1 MEKKIDFRVNSF
13 PALKKLIMELKIA
26 FLIFMTCVSSVLA
39 MPGYSQLARVS
50 LDMKNTSLEQVMDEI
65 EKQGEF
71 YFIFN
76 QKQIDVN
83 RAIDIKADN
92 KLIIE
97 ILPELFKGTNVNYAV
112 LDRKILL
119 TTEPLENS
127 LSAIETMS
135 ETQQSSVSGTITDAA
150 TGEPMPGVNIQV
162 KGTTIGA
169 ITDVNGKFTLSV
181 PDQNSILMFSFIGYV
196 TQEISLNGKTTVDVA
211 LKNETTSLE
220 EVVVVG
226 YGTQKKISVTGAI
239 VSVESE
245 FLLKSPN
252 ASISNTLAGRVT
264 GLTTVQFSGRPG
276 ADDPSIYVRGIGS
289 LSESSS
295 TPLMLVDGVER
306 SFTQLD
312 PNEIE
317 SISILKDAS
326 ATAVYGIRGA
336 NGVIIVTT
344 KRGVEGAPK
353 ISITSS
359 FGLQAPTNLVDM
371 ADSYTYA
378 LKHNEATLNDN
389 PNAPLKFSPTALEAF
404 RTGSQP
410 LIFPNSDWTDIL
422 VKPTAFQQ
430 QHNIN
435 ITGGSKIVKYFVSLG
450 TLSQDGLFN
459 TLQNKDSY
467 TFGYNRYNYRANID
481 IDMTESTK
489 FSITVGGRSE
499 NRQRPGSMPVEGD
512 FTVLYWAVPYSGLLY
527 EGKRI
532 LIDNTYIASTEPTN
546 KDGLNAIGWGTG
558 YQRNLNNIMNLDIAL
573 NQKLDFVVKG
583 LSWRFKVSNN
593 SNIGQSKTRSTSQ
606 PTYSAFYRATVDP
619 KAVGDSSI
627 VFRKS
632 GSENLLGY
640 SESSSKERD
649 WYMETALVYDGK
661 VGDHSFT
668 GLLLYN
674 ASKRFYPSS
683 FSDIPL
689 GYVGIAARATYNYRS
704 KYMVDMNLGY
714 NGSENF
720 AQGKRFGFFPAGS
733 LGWIISE
740 ENFMKGKIAFLD
752 FMKMRVSFGVVGN
765 DRQGSSRFLYMPD
778 SYSLKQSGYGYSF
791 GTNSDILQFMASE
804 GKIGNPNVTW
814 ERAQKQNYGIDIRVF
829 KSKLSFTGDYFYELR
844 NNILTTRNTLPSIF
858 SMSLPAQNIGKVENK
873 GYELELKWRNNI
885 GKGNYYLSANM
896 SYARNKVLYKD
907 EVPKPF
913 PYLVETGLRVNERF
927 GYLFDGFWSEE
938 DVTHLSDFPN
948 HMYTPKPGDVKYA
961 DLNGDNVINAYD
973 QKPIGFPDYPEYNF
987 SISGG
992 ADFKG
997 FDISMLWN
1005 GVTNVSRVMNDTWK
1019 TAFGNLG
1026 DRGLLQWIADNAWT
1040 PETASTAQAPRMT
1053 FTGVTN
1059 NTKTSALWLR
1069 DASYL
1074 RLKNLELG
1082 YTFNANALKRFG
1094 ISRLRVSTTGY
1105 DLITFS
1111 KLKMIDP
1118 EQRTSSPD
1126 YPLVKIY
1133 NFGINVTF

>member
-1 MEKKIDFRVNSF
+1 MKRASIGLPPIKKFHDFLMVFR
-13 PALKKLIMELKIA
+13 I
-26 FLIFMTCVSSVLA
+26 
-39 MPGYSQLARVS
+39 
-50 LDMKNTSLEQVMDEI
+50 VM
-65 EKQGEF
+65 
-71 YFIFN
+71 
-76 QKQIDVN
+76 
-83 RAIDIKADN
+83 
-92 KLIIE
+92 
-97 ILPELFKGTNVNYAV
+97 
-112 LDRKILL
+112 ILL
-119 TTEPLENS
+119 AGGLTLPAYSVDPENLTS
-127 LSAIETMS
+127 G
-135 ETQQSSVSGTITDAA
+135 QQQIKVTGTIKDAT
-150 TGEPMPGVNIQV
+150 TGEAMVGVNIQV
-162 KGTTIGA
+162 KGTTIGVM
-169 ITDVNGKFTLSV
+169 TDIDGKFSLSA
-181 PDQNSILMFSFIGYV
+181 PDKNSILIFSFIGYV
-196 TQEISLNGKTTVDVA
+196 TQEISLNGQTIVNVA
-211 LKNETTSLE
+211 LKSEATSLD

-226 YGTQKKISVTGAI
+226 YGTQKRISVTGAV
-239 VSVESE
+239 VSVESD

-252 ASISNTLAGRVT
+252 AAVSNTLAGRVT

-276 ADDPSIYVRGIGS
+276 NDDPSIYVRGIGS
-289 LSESSS
+289 LSEGSS

-306 SFTQLD
+306 SFTQID

-317 SISILKDAS
+317 SVSILKDAS

-344 KRGVEGAPK
+344 KRGIEGAPK

-359 FGLQAPTNLVDM
+359 FGLQAPTYLVDM

-378 LKHNEATLNDN
+378 LKHNEATRNDN
-389 PNAPLKFSPTALEAF
+389 PNAPLKFSPTALESF

-422 VKPTAFQQ
+422 VKPTAAQQ

-450 TLSQDGLFN
+450 TLSQDGLFK
-459 TLQNKDSY
+459 TLENKDSY
-467 TFGYNRYNYRANID
+467 TFGYKRYNYRANID
-481 IDMTESTK
+481 IDMTQSTK
-489 FSITVGGRSE
+489 FSITIGGRSE
-499 NRQRPGSMPVEGD
+499 NRQRPGSMPTEGD

-573 NQKLDFVVKG
+573 NQKLDMVVKG

-619 KAVGDSSI
+619 LAVGDSTV

-640 SESSSKERD
+640 SESSSKDRD
-649 WYMETALVYDGK
+649 WYMESALAYDGRF
-661 VGDHSFT
+661 GDHSFT

-683 FSDIPL
+683 FTDIPL
-689 GYVGIAARATYNYRS
+689 GYVGIAARATYNFRS
-704 KYMVDMNLGY
+704 KYMLDINLGY

-720 AQGKRFGFFPAGS
+720 APGKRFGFFPAGS
-733 LGWIISE
+733 MGWIISE
-740 ENFMKGKIAFLD
+740 ENFLKDKIAFLD
-752 FMKMRVSFGVVGN
+752 FMKVRVSYGVVGN

-791 GTNSDILQFMASE
+791 GTTSDILQFMASE

-814 ERAQKQNYGIDIRVF
+814 ERAKKQNYGIDIRVF
-829 KSKLSFTGDYFYELR
+829 QSKLSLTADYFYELR
-844 NNILTTRNTLPSIF
+844 NNILTTRNTMPGIF

-873 GYELELKWRNNI
+873 GYELELKWRSTL
-885 GKGNYYLSANM
+885 GKVNYYLGTNM

-907 EVPKPF
+907 EVPKPY
-913 PYLVETGLRVNERF
+913 PYLYETGLRVNERF
-927 GYLFDGFWSEE
+927 GYVFDGFWSEE
-938 DVTHLSDFPN
+938 DVANLAEFPN
-948 HMYTPKPGDVKYA
+948 HMYIPKPGDVKYA

-987 SISGG
+987 SMSGG
-992 ADFKG
+992 VDYKG
-997 FDISMLWN
+997 FDVSMLWN
-1005 GVTNVSRVMNDTWK
+1005 GVTNVSRVLNDTWR

-1026 DRGLLQWIADNAWT
+1026 DRGLLQYIADNAWT
-1040 PETASTAQAPRMT
+1040 PETASTAQLPRMT

-1059 NTKTSALWLR
+1059 NTKISALWLR

-1074 RLKNLELG
+1074 RLKNIEIG
-1082 YTFNANALKRFG
+1082 YTFNPNALKRFG

-1118 EQRTSSPD
+1118 EQRTGSPD